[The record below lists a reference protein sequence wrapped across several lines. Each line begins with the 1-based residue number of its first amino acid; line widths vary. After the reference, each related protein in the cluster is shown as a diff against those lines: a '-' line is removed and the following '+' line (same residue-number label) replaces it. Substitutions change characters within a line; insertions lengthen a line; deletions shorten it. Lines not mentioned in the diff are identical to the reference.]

1 MKESMRVATRQDFTD
16 EEWAALQKGLMGG
29 GMLVSV
35 SDRDLTDT
43 FGEAGAL
50 GRYLA
55 GQQVAA
61 TSELIRELAKT
72 RGTGFGLTASPDQ
85 VRSETMAALA
95 TAVPALQAKAPEDVA
110 AYRELVLGL
119 AHAVADAEGGEVPV
133 EREMITAIE
142 GALGGR

>member
-1 MKESMRVATRQDFTD
+1 MATRQDFTD
-16 EEWAALQKGLMGG
+16 DEWSALQKGLMGS

-50 GRYLA
+50 GKYLA

-72 RGTGFGLTASPDQ
+72 RGTGFGLTASPDE
-85 VRSETMAALA
+85 VRNETMAALA
-95 TAVPALQAKAPEDVA
+95 TGVPALQAKAPEDVA

-119 AHAVADAEGGEVPV
+119 AHAVADAKGGEVAV
-133 EREMITAIE
+133 EREMIDAIE
-142 GALGGR
+142 GALGTG

>member
-1 MKESMRVATRQDFTD
+1 MATRQDFTD
-16 EEWAALQKGLMGG
+16 EEWAALQKGLMGS

-50 GRYLA
+50 GKDLA

-85 VRSETMAALA
+85 VRNETMAALG
-95 TAVPALQAKAPEDVA
+95 TAMAALQAKGPDDIP
-110 AYRELVLGL
+110 AYRDLVLGL
-119 AHAVADAEGGEVPV
+119 AHAVADAKGGEVPV
-133 EREMITAIE
+133 EREMIEAIE
-142 GALGGR
+142 DALNDG

>member
-1 MKESMRVATRQDFTD
+1 MATRQDFTD
-16 EEWAALQKGLMGG
+16 DEWSALQKGLMGS

-50 GRYLA
+50 GKYLA

-72 RGTGFGLTASPDQ
+72 RGTGFGLTASLDE
-85 VRSETMAALA
+85 VRNETMAALA

-119 AHAVADAEGGEVPV
+119 AHAVADAKGGEVPV
-133 EREMITAIE
+133 EREMIDAIE
-142 GALGGR
+142 GALGTG

>member
-1 MKESMRVATRQDFTD
+1 VATRQDFTD
-16 EEWAALQKGLMGG
+16 EEWAALQKGVMGS

-50 GRYLA
+50 GKYLA

-72 RGTGFGLTASPDQ
+72 RGTGFGLTASPDE
-85 VRSETMAALA
+85 VRTETMAALA
-95 TAVPALQAKAPEDVA
+95 AAVSALQSKAPDDLG

-119 AHAVADAEGGEVPV
+119 ARAVADAKGGEVRV
-133 EREMITAIE
+133 EREMIEAIE
-142 GALGGR
+142 GALDNG

>member
-1 MKESMRVATRQDFTD
+1 MATRQNFTD
-16 EEWAALQKGLMGG
+16 DEWAAIQKGLMGS

-50 GRYLA
+50 GKYLA

-61 TSELIRELAKT
+61 PSELMRELAKT
-72 RGTGFGLTASPDQ
+72 RGTGFGLTASPDE
-85 VRSETMAALA
+85 VRNETMAALA
-95 TAVPALQAKAPEDVA
+95 TAVSALRAKAPEDLA

-119 AHAVADAEGGEVPV
+119 AHAVADAKGGEVPV
-133 EREMITAIE
+133 EREMIAAIE
-142 GALGGR
+142 GALGG

>member
-1 MKESMRVATRQDFTD
+1 VATRQDFTD
-16 EEWAALQKGLMGG
+16 EEWAALQKGLMGS

-50 GRYLA
+50 GMYLA
-55 GQQVAA
+55 GQVAA

-72 RGTGFGLTASPDQ
+72 RGTGFGITASPDQ
-85 VRSETMAALA
+85 VRDETMAALA
-95 TAVPALQAKAPEDVA
+95 TAVPALQAKAPDDVA

-119 AHAVADAEGGEVPV
+119 ARAVADAKGGEVHV
-133 EREMITAIE
+133 EREVIEAIE
-142 GALGGR
+142 SALGMG

>member
-1 MKESMRVATRQDFTD
+1 MATRQDFTD
-16 EEWAALQKGLMGG
+16 EEWAALQKGLMGS

-50 GRYLA
+50 GKYLS

-85 VRSETMAALA
+85 VRSGPTRYVK
-95 TAVPALQAKAPEDVA
+95 T
-110 AYRELVLGL
+110 
-119 AHAVADAEGGEVPV
+119 
-133 EREMITAIE
+133 
-142 GALGGR
+142 